1 MKNLKNVY
9 LLTLLISTLSASG
22 FTTNTISPGNT
33 LVISSNAIPVGSL
46 INGAELYIASTNHL
60 LKAQNG
66 YYQDYDFYVITNN
79 AIVLDNWYIQM
90 DITSL
95 PPVYHVGQ
103 ADSEDNPIVLDSP
116 LATFSMDKISLLDNG
131 FNMELDPNWSSTNL
145 TFYDAT
151 NRFFTYLNPPMFSD
165 NLYFNDFDENGE
177 TQSEYNP
184 ITIPARGSSVEFGL
198 FSEPGVSNYNHEME
212 VEFNF
217 FDATTQGVENWKDE
231 FEITIQ
237 LESVGGD
244 DFGGVNEQIVRTY
257 FNYNSEDYD
266 GINYWYQG
274 GITHQQLGLSLASL
288 SSADF
293 KFYSSNGWYYVDFL
307 PVGMSNQTD
316 FINLMSWG
324 STAVTNGSTLRMLT
338 GSFDPYFSGMG
349 GGGGSVSATNT
360 VDGYNYVD
368 ISLPEFPENFSY
380 YGLGIEAM
388 NSEDTIESNSLGVN
402 YFNVSRNPS
411 MPLDLT
417 NDDGISISFPEGYYI
432 GSDVLFSDNNILI
445 APDDNL
451 VMEGAHG
458 SIFRSGLDFLSTN
471 ESNQVTSGAL
481 AAGSLI
487 AIDNVLGNILN
498 DFSSNNSYS
507 NLNLLAG
514 DTIYQDGLLVKEAAI
529 DYIYGNNSFTGSLVA
544 VLSATNVTLFESWA
558 SEDVSTSTLDALFSA
573 VSSPSATPSVYV
585 NRLPEPTS
593 LSAVSLDWELE
604 LSSLPN
610 YPTNGSLEVGMG
622 FIPFNDSV
630 DFYPLEDE
638 KLFCTYPYQGVSN
651 ERDYGYSQS
660 NLTTVITVISPD
672 GSVAYSDTDSYVPFI
687 ASGMSKEIISIL
699 PKNLGNGMFMI
710 HRNFE
715 GQGGEELG
723 YTNVYHTT
731 SALYY
736 PTNGTYEKIY
746 FDGMETKI
754 YDNEGMNLS
763 ESDLRNSWQV
773 HQNKIYFKSNNS
785 TQLRKYSI
793 NLPHLNVIDVS
804 DPSAALLAL
813 DARLDSVETNLTQVS
828 SNVAISNSALNG
840 AFAASD
846 ASVSNAVI
854 SYADSAI
861 NAFSNSVD
869 WASIGGGSSDPALE
883 SRVSSVESINTL
895 LANSINLEV
904 ANREADVEVLQQEI
918 DDLEIMLSSV
928 TNNTAGITISEAKQ
942 MMKDLRPGST
952 IIDVDNG
959 TATISMH
966 LEESSDLTTNW
977 TQRAEAMEISV
988 PATNGVQFFRFGN

>member
-1 MKNLKNVY
+1 MRKFKNVY

-22 FTTNTISPGNT
+22 FTTNSIAPGDT
-33 LVISSNAIPVGSL
+33 LIISSNAIPIGSL
-46 INGAELYIASTNHL
+46 VNGIDLYFESTNRVV
-60 LKAQNG
+60 KGQDG
-66 YYQDYDFYVITNN
+66 YYIDYDPYVITNN
-79 AIVLDNWYIQM
+79 AIVLGDWYVQM
-90 DITSL
+90 DISSL
-95 PPVYHVGQ
+95 PPVYHAGKANLYVT
-103 ADSEDNPIVLDSP
+103 PIVLGPP
-116 LATFSMDKISLLDNG
+116 LVTFSMDKISLLNNG
-131 FNMELDPNWSSTNL
+131 FNMGINPNWSSSNS
-145 TFYDAT
+145 TFYAASD
-151 NRFFTYLNPPMFSD
+151 RFFTGIAPPIFSD
-165 NLYFNDFDENGE
+165 NIYFNDFDEGGE
-177 TQSEYNP
+177 SEIDYNP
-184 ITIPARGSSVEFGL
+184 YTIPARGSSVEFGL
-198 FSEPGVSNYNHEME
+198 FSEPGPPATYYNYD
-212 VEFNF
+212 VGVRFNF
-217 FDATTQGVENWKDE
+217 VSANEPRINNWDDGLDI
-231 FEITIQ
+231 EIK
-237 LESVGGD
+237 LESEGD
-244 DFGGVNEQIVRTY
+244 EGELEQKVNIEFSYYSI
-257 FNYNSEDYD
+257 EDYYNISSD
-266 GINYWYQG
+266 IDNNY
-274 GITHQQLGLSLASL
+274 LGLSAADL
-288 SSADF
+288 SAADF
-293 KFYSSNGWYYVDFL
+293 KFYSSNSWYYVDFL
-307 PVGMSNQTD
+307 PIGMSNQTD

-324 STAVTNGSTLRMLT
+324 SSDTTNGYTTVRTLVNTNDENYAGSGVTNLINGYMYE
-338 GSFDPYFSGMG
+338 DV
-349 GGGGSVSATNT
+349 SVTN
-360 VDGYNYVD
+360 N
-368 ISLPEFPENFSY
+368 LPVIYSY
-380 YGLGIEAM
+380 YGIDIEA
-388 NSEDTIESNSLGVN
+388 EDSGDSFEPNSLGMS
-402 YFNVSRNPS
+402 YLNVSRNPS
-411 MPLDLT
+411 IPLDLT
-417 NDDGISISFPEGYYI
+417 SDDGISFSFPEGYHTLDNYEI
-432 GSDVLFSDNNILI
+432 QSDDIQIL
-445 APDDNL
+445 D
-451 VMEGAHG
+451 EGENGLSIEGKQGIFYNSG
-458 SIFRSGLDFLSTN
+458 SIYLSTN
-471 ESNQVTSGAL
+471 DFNQVTSGTL
-481 AAGSLI
+481 SAGSLI
-487 AIDNVLGNILN
+487 TVDDVLGNLL
-498 DFSSNNSYS
+498 SAYS
-507 NLNLLAG
+507 VEMSDYYENANLSAG
-514 DTIYQDGLLVKEAAI
+514 NTTYQNGLLIKEAAI
-529 DYIYGNNSFTGSLVA
+529 DYTIGDTSYTGTVVA
-544 VLSATNVTLFESWA
+544 VLSATNVTVFESWA

-610 YPTNGSLEVGMG
+610 YPTNGSETIMSGQ
-622 FIPFNDSV
+622 IFNDSV

-687 ASGMSKEIISIL
+687 ASGMSKEMISIL
-699 PKNLGNGMFMI
+699 PRNLGNGMFMI

-715 GQGGEELG
+715 GQGGIELG

-746 FDGMETKI
+746 FDGMKTKI
-754 YDNEGMNLS
+754 YNNEGMNLS
-763 ESDLRNSWQV
+763 EGDLRNSWQV

-828 SNVAISNSALNG
+828 SDV
-840 AFAASD
+840 AASSTTLSSAFTASD
-846 ASVSNAVI
+846 TSVSNAVI
-854 SYADSAI
+854 SYTDSAI

-904 ANREADVEVLQQEI
+904 ANREADVAVIQQEI

-928 TNNTAGITISEAKQ
+928 TNNPAGITISEAKQ

-977 TQRAEAMEISV
+977 TQRVEAMEVSV